1 MISES
6 PALVFTLQALAGDQP
21 TTQPPLRPQQL
32 TPPYTYAP
40 GAQQTWVWPG
50 PPPPARLALGDIGG
64 LASWVSH
71 EAHSGTCE
79 KGSQIFLLGTPST
92 PTAPHLGP
100 LSPLQAPER
109 PMVGVNG
116 LDVTSL
122 RPFDLVIPFT
132 IKKGE
137 ITGEWEQEGAWEPQ
151 RPGCAKGLP

>member
-6 PALVFTLQALAGDQP
+6 PALVFALQALAGDQP
-21 TTQPPLRPQQL
+21 TVQPPLRPQQL
-32 TPPYTYAP
+32 APPYTYP
-40 GAQQTWVWPG
+40 QGAQQTWVWPG
-50 PPPPARLALGDIGG
+50 PPPPAHLALGDIGG

-79 KGSQIFLLGTPST
+79 EGSQIY
-92 PTAPHLGP
+92 